1 MPKMLF
7 AEIIIVKLVEVNM
20 NNFYILSAG
29 VSQLVAFLKTT
40 QNISQIYSAN
50 DVSSLKDLAIS
61 QDMRSL
67 KPSQVLFIISDTLP
81 SADPNLNVFEFVRR
95 VSGAGYQVIVVA
107 LSNNAIE
114 IGRTFPQVKIV
125 SNPIKINDILFTISS
140 LGFQVLPADNPN
152 LTIDVNP
159 LKENSFGT
167 GWSPP
172 VENTN
177 LDTVFNNK
185 NQPNNNN
192 WRLPE
197 VDQNTQNNQFFQNLN
212 NNVVNTSSS
221 NQTITNN
228 PLSNFFDTDK
238 KNSIDKPNNSIQ
250 EIQTKIYNTN
260 NNNSTSNFQNFS
272 FDNTQAQ
279 NTANHNNKISLA
291 DFVSN
296 KNPNN
301 QANYY
306 NPVSRF
312 DPNMDQTIVTQ
323 TSQKR
328 RGMVITVSVSKGGTG
343 KSTLSLNLAAYLGS
357 RFKNSNPGR
366 TVCIIDTNYQQADT
380 GKYLGQYT
388 PNVVNLIKD
397 PSLMTYDRITS
408 ALIHRSDMNF
418 SALLGPATPDDAL
431 SLLTADTGQTGS
443 SFSGRFYSEVLSL
456 LKQHYDYIFIDTP
469 VAEKF
474 HSLFRDFAL
483 PNADYLIVP
492 VIPSKQ
498 TVHNTYMWLNSAVT
512 APKVA
517 RGAGLSPEKIGI
529 VLNRAEDGVGYG
541 ELEIMEELRNYN
553 FLGSVP
559 ETKEWKKANNEGEL
573 IASKNKT
580 EINEAFAKILAQV
593 TGENLLKNIPSEY
606 NDTKKYSLFNSII
619 NKLKGN

>member
-7 AEIIIVKLVEVNM
+7 AEIIIVKLAEVNM

-185 NQPNNNN
+185 NQPNSNN

-212 NNVVNTSSS
+212 NNNVANTSSS
-221 NQTITNN
+221 NQTISNN
-228 PLSNFFDTDK
+228 PLSNFFDNDN
-238 KNSIDKPNNSIQ
+238 KNSIDKSNNSIQ
-250 EIQTKIYNTN
+250 EFQTKFYNN
-260 NNNSTSNFQNFS
+260 NNNSASNLHNFS
-272 FDNTQAQ
+272 FDNSQAK

-296 KNPNN
+296 NNPNN
-301 QANYY
+301 QANNY

-312 DPNMDQTIVTQ
+312 DPNIDQTIATQ
-323 TSQKR
+323 NSQKR

-408 ALIHRSDMNF
+408 TLIHRSDMNF

-443 SFSGRFYSEVLSL
+443 SFSGRFYSEVLAL

-580 EINEAFAKILAQV
+580 EINEAFAKILSQV
-593 TGENLLKNIPSEY
+593 TGENLIKNIPSEH
-606 NDTKKYSLFNSII
+606 NDTKKYNIFNSII
-619 NKLKGN
+619 NKFKGN